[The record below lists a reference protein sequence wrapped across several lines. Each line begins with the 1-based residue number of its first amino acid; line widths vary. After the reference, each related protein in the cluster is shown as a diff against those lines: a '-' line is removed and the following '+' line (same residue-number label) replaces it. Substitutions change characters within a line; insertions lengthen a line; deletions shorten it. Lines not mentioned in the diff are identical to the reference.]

1 MITGKS
7 VLITGGAGFIGSNLA
22 KCLNASNKIIVV
34 DDLSEGHAE
43 NLAGLNNVEFVKE
56 DVRNEEFIQKLFTQ
70 KKFDYVFHLAA
81 SFANQ
86 KSIEFPTQDLEING
100 FATLKLLEAAQK
112 NGLKRGLKRFVY
124 ASSSCVYGP
133 VEERMRE
140 EMKPAPETPYAIT
153 KLLGEYYANFFF
165 EYYKLPTVIVRYFN
179 VYGPNEYPGKYRN
192 VIPNFFA
199 RALARQPLPV
209 MGDGRDS
216 RDFTFVEDAV
226 EGTLLAAE
234 KQEAVG
240 QTFNIGCGVETRII
254 DLAKTIN
261 KITGNDDKIRFVP
274 KRAWDKISRRVADV
288 SKAKKLLDFKAKTPL
303 EQGLRKTFEWFKT
316 IPKERL

>member
-1 MITGKS
+1 MLSGKTI
-7 VLITGGAGFIGSNLA
+7 LITGGAGFIGSNLA
-22 KCLNASNKIIVV
+22 KRLNASNKIVVV

-43 NLAGLNNVEFVKE
+43 NLAGLKNVEFVKE
-56 DVRNEEFIQKLFTQ
+56 DIRNEEFIQKLFAQ

-86 KSIEFPTQDLEING
+86 KSIEFPAQDLEING

-112 NGLKRGLKRFVY
+112 NGLKRFVY
-124 ASSSCVYGP
+124 ASSSCIYGP
-133 VEERMRE
+133 EEKAMRE

-165 EYYKLPTVIVRYFN
+165 EYHKLPTAIVRYFN

-199 RALARQPLPV
+199 KALSGQPLPV
-209 MGDGRDS
+209 MGDGSDS
-216 RDFTFVEDAV
+216 RDFTFVDDAV
-226 EGTLLAAE
+226 DGTILAAE
-234 KQEAVG
+234 KPEAAG
-240 QTFNIGCGVETRII
+240 QTFNIGHGAETRII
-254 DLAKTIN
+254 DLAKLVN
-261 KITGNDDKIRFVP
+261 KTAANGDKIQFVP
-274 KRAWDKISRRVADV
+274 KRAWDKISRRVAAV
-288 SKAKKLLDFKAKTPL
+288 EKAKKLLGFEAKTPL

-316 IPKERL
+316 IRL